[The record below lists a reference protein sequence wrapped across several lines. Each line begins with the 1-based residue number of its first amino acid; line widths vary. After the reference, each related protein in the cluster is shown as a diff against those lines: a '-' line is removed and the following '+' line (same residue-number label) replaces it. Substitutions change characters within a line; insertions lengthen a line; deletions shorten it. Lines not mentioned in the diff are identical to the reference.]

1 MKSTA
6 PTISSID
13 RRLADKAVF
22 LSRTI
27 LDIMEQYDISNDTA
41 LKHLKIE
48 CEEIQM
54 LFAERCLRLVRKSE
68 NYQAGT
74 FMKG

>member
-1 MKSTA
+1 
-6 PTISSID
+6 
-13 RRLADKAVF
+13 
-22 LSRTI
+22 
-27 LDIMEQYDISNDTA
+27 
-41 LKHLKIE
+41 
-48 CEEIQM
+48 M